1 MASIL
6 SSVTSCE
13 NKCAVVISTF
23 CPVQKSSNGQEPSA
37 IDAHHRLGPAN
48 DYRTLYYLGLCS
60 FGLGEYRGAAKSLK
74 KALKINPDDAKS
86 QYQLALTY
94 LQLNKVREARKK
106 LNILYMLDMNMYDS
120 LNYHINNI

>member
-1 MASIL
+1 MKYLIPPSEGKAKIKPQEIVFANTNFRFSQHVNQVIRLL
-6 SSVTSCE
+6 SLIDDEDLRSVYGT
-13 NKCAVVISTF
+13 
-23 CPVQKSSNGQEPSA
+23 KSE
-37 IDAHHRLGPAN
+37 
-48 DYRTLYYLGLCS
+48 
-60 FGLGEYRGAAKSLK
+60 